1 MSLGILVIHEN
12 SKKIFYFLRSLIKTY
27 QNIIFNLKISWK
39 IINSKLGYFAL
50 FHKKNK
56 IIKLIEAY
64 LRKGPHSKLNIR
76 TNIIGKKKFLSNT
89 TDYFELAKHDSVF
102 SLSLKK
108 NNLFLIKERNLV
120 KNFNI
125 FFFSL
130 KKKSNN
136 VMIARFH
143 TFSQIKFFKQSLNEE
158 ITEFGKI
165 RVFYEEKK
173 SKNFIKNHVEDTIT
187 LHCQKIKKKN
197 YDYGKV
203 FVIFSSEKRLYFTFN
218 RCIDILAELFLFNEI
233 RSFSKNKSGNF
244 IIKSKKLTAIVVQI
258 AFTNTEFNI

>member
-12 SKKIFYFLRSLIKTY
+12 SKKNFYFLRSLIKTY

-89 TDYFELAKHDSVF
+89 TDYFELAKHNSVF

-130 KKKSNN
+130 KKKN
-136 VMIARFH
+136 
-143 TFSQIKFFKQSLNEE
+143 KQCHGN
-158 ITEFGKI
+158 
-165 RVFYEEKK
+165 
-173 SKNFIKNHVEDTIT
+173 TIP
-187 LHCQKIKKKN
+187 
-197 YDYGKV
+197 
-203 FVIFSSEKRLYFTFN
+203 
-218 RCIDILAELFLFNEI
+218 
-233 RSFSKNKSGNF
+233 
-244 IIKSKKLTAIVVQI
+244 
-258 AFTNTEFNI
+258 